1 MLYFPC
7 MDANQAPVEKELAQ
21 AHKARA
27 MGNEG
32 QARVCARRAAGIA
45 IREWYKRRAEA
56 GWHGDAMKQL
66 QRLQADM
73 LAPEEVRAAA
83 RRLTTV
89 VSLDHRLPFAD
100 DPIED
105 AQGIIEFARREGG

>member
-1 MLYFPC
+1 

-45 IREWYKRRAEA
+45 IREWYRRRLGT
-56 GWHGDAMKQL
+56 GWHGDALKQL
-66 QRLQADM
+66 QRLQADA
-73 LAPEEVRAAA
+73 LAPENVREAA
-83 RRLTTV
+83 RRLTTRV
-89 VSLDHRLPFAD
+89 DFDHTLPFED
-100 DPIED
+100 DPLED
-105 AQGIIEFARREGG
+105 ARGIVEFVSQREK

>member
-45 IREWYKRRAEA
+45 IRAWYQRRAA
-56 GWHGDAMKQL
+56 SGWQGDAMKQL
-66 QRLQADM
+66 QRLQDDA
-73 LAPEEVRAAA
+73 LVPEKVREAA
-83 RRLTTV
+83 RRLTAV
-89 VSLDHRLPFAD
+89 VGLEHQLPFGD

-105 AQGIIEFARREGG
+105 ARGIIEFVRRAAG

>member
-1 MLYFPC
+1 

-45 IREWYKRRAEA
+45 IREWYRRRLGT
-56 GWHGDAMKQL
+56 GWHGDALKQL
-66 QRLQADM
+66 QRLQADA
-73 LAPEEVRAAA
+73 LAPENVREAA
-83 RRLTTV
+83 RRLTTRV
-89 VSLDHRLPFAD
+89 DFDHTLPFED

-105 AQGIIEFARREGG
+105 ARRIISSLTKEAG

>member
-45 IREWYKRRAEA
+45 IREWYKRRLGS
-56 GWHGDAMKQL
+56 GWHGDAVKQL
-66 QRLQADM
+66 QRLQADA
-73 LAPEEVRAAA
+73 LAPEKVREAA

-89 VSLDHRLPFAD
+89 VGLDHQLP
-100 DPIED
+100 
-105 AQGIIEFARREGG
+105 

>member
-7 MDANQAPVEKELAQ
+7 MDANQASVEKELAQ

-45 IREWYKRRAEA
+45 IRGWYRHRLGS
-56 GWHGDAMKQL
+56 GWQGDALKQL
-66 QRLQADM
+66 QRLQTDV
-73 LAPEEVRAAA
+73 LEPENVRAAA

-89 VSLDHRLPFAD
+89 VDVDHRLPFGD

-105 AQGIIEFARREGG
+105 ARNIVAFMSAV

>member
-7 MDANQAPVEKELAQ
+7 MDADQAPVERELAQ

-32 QARVCARRAAGIA
+32 RRACARAAGIA
-45 IREWYKRRAEA
+45 LREWYKRRL
-56 GWHGDAMKQL
+56 GSSWHGDAVKQL
-66 QRLQADM
+66 QRLQADA
-73 LAPEEVRAAA
+73 LAPEKVREAA
-83 RRLTTV
+83 RRLTTRV
-89 VSLDHRLPFAD
+89 DFDHTLPFED

-105 AQGIIEFARREGG
+105 ARRIIEFVSQREK